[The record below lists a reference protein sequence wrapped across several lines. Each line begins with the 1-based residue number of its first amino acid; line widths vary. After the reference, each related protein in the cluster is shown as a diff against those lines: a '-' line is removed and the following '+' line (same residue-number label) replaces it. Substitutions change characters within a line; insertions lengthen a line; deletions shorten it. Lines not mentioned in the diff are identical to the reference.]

1 MNRESQKRLLK
12 SMMILLIII
21 IGCLI
26 IISKSLSKYENEVQ
40 TRVQSNIAF
49 YLAKTD
55 YMTRNI
61 KLTDLKPSN
70 TPYVYTFT
78 VGNVDGNKR
87 SEVDISYILSII
99 TTTNIPLTYKLY
111 MNEDYQSN
119 DSTNLISST
128 NTEVARDEDGTYFQT
143 FTFDEEE
150 LYYSTSKT
158 NSYTLLV
165 YYDLEDNDAKYQDT
179 IESIRIVVDSS
190 QIIE

>member
-1 MNRESQKRLLK
+1 MDKESQKRLLK

-21 IGCLI
+21 IGCLV

-40 TRVQSNIAF
+40 TRVESNIAF
-49 YLAKTD
+49 YLTKTE
-55 YMTRNI
+55 YMTKSI
-61 KLTDLKPSN
+61 KLTDIKPSSV
-70 TPYVYTFT
+70 PYVYTFT

-87 SEVDISYILSII
+87 SEVD
-99 TTTNIPLTYKLY
+99 NIPLRYELY

-119 DSTNLISST
+119 ESTNLISSE
-128 NTEVARDEDGTYFQT
+128 NTVVEKDEDGTYFQT
-143 FTFDEEE
+143 FTFNEEE

-165 YYDLEDNDAKYQDT
+165 YYDLADKDAKYQDT

>member
-1 MNRESQKRLLK
+1 MDKESQKRLLK

-21 IGCLI
+21 IGCLV
-26 IISKSLSKYENEVQ
+26 IISKSLSKYETEVQ
-40 TRVQSNIAF
+40 TRVESNIAF
-49 YLAKTD
+49 YLTKTE
-55 YMTRNI
+55 YMTKSI
-61 KLTDLKPSN
+61 KLTDIKPSSV
-70 TPYVYTFT
+70 PYVYTFT

-99 TTTNIPLTYKLY
+99 TTTNIPLRYELY

-119 DSTNLISST
+119 ESTNLISSE
-128 NTEVARDEDGTYFQT
+128 NTVVEKDEDGTYFQT
-143 FTFDEEE
+143 FTFNEEE

-165 YYDLEDNDAKYQDT
+165 YYDLADKDAKYQDT